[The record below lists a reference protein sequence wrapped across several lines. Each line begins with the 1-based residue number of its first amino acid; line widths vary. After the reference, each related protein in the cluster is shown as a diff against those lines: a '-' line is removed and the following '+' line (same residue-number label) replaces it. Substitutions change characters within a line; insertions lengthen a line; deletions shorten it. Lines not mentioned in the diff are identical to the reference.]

1 MPLFLSVILLMFSRL
16 QQICEALGYAES
28 SLATFSKVHEV
39 YERVFRSESKKIC

>member
-1 MPLFLSVILLMFSRL
+1 MPLILSVILLMFSRL